1 LHGGAGAARQAEDPD
16 KHRNEA
22 QHKGNGH

>member
-1 LHGGAGAARQAEDPD
+1 LHGGAAAAYQADDPD
-16 KHRNEA
+16 KQRNEA